1 MNKYIDLDIVKE
13 TEKQER
19 KERYLMQNKRIKLG
33 IFFRYLLL
41 FIGVFIVSIGINP
54 IISLPFFAPSIIA
67 LIIKIFFSSHS
78 VKMKEIL

>member
-33 IFFRYLLL
+33 MFFRYLLL
-41 FIGVFIVSIGINP
+41 LIGVFIIFVGINP
-54 IISLPFFAPSIIA
+54 VISLPFFAPSVIA
-67 LIIKIFFSSHS
+67 LIIRIFFLL
-78 VKMKEIL
+78 IL